1 MWAVIFFAN
10 WYYYNWFVCLLIFLL
25 NVRCNIREVSLFHVL
40 VLRHLQFLF
49 FFLSFCFLSGS
60 HQFKPNYTTDLFL
73 YPLKKENQ
81 ICVSGAIE
89 WEQIYVQ
96 IKGLKKK
103 RKKMDSWPFCR
114 ILLLSVISIFAWVF
128 IVFLW
133 RLYKDK
139 FSMNYH

>member
-73 YPLKKENQ
+73 CPLKKENQ

-103 RKKMDSWPFCR
+103 KKKNGFLTFLPY
-114 ILLLSVISIFAWVF
+114 F
-128 IVFLW
+128 IVECDQHICLSC
-133 RLYKDK
+133 YC
-139 FSMNYH
+139 FSVKTL